1 MTGEPEGRR
10 SRDRSEAGPLPL
22 ARGGHVVRPLV
33 RSGWN
38 STPRPTSRCRPGEA
52 AARKIQVPPSSIA
65 TADSPVPMTPAA
77 VSRPTSAR
85 ATRLADMATADE
97 QNGRSGQQHEEQRG
111 ERVLADTAGPD
122 PCACGQQPA
131 PPAREPAP
139 TRARRVIQGR
149 IAIICSVAG
158 DGSSL
163 LVADLKD
170 APRTATSSAHRR
182 SRDRPNGCSSTTS
195 AEALPCLHRTADF
208 RRTQIAEPP
217 WYVGSSE
224 GGPARCCAM
233 VLRMTGPPNDGLR
246 GAAAPQRAPAGT
258 DGGARRQSVEFR
270 RLRHIG
276 RSRSGRPS
284 RTSPRTAPAMMEG
297 APGGRGDVGRRGVWG
312 FRLCTSEGGGRGV
325 TG

>member
-1 MTGEPEGRR
+1 MC
-10 SRDRSEAGPLPL
+10 SRTLL
-22 ARGGHVVRPLV
+22 ARI
-33 RSGWN
+33 
-38 STPRPTSRCRPGEA
+38 
-52 AARKIQVPPSSIA
+52 AARAGSSQLRLRENRRPRA
-65 TADSPVPMTPAA
+65 HAA
-77 VSRPTSAR
+77 
-85 ATRLADMATADE
+85 
-97 QNGRSGQQHEEQRG
+97 
-111 ERVLADTAGPD
+111 
-122 PCACGQQPA
+122 
-131 PPAREPAP
+131 
-139 TRARRVIQGR
+139 VIQGR
-149 IAIICSVAG
+149 DCHRLQRCRRRVIVARG
-158 DGSSL
+158 GPQGRPENRYLIRSPSL
-163 LVADLKD
+163 A
-170 APRTATSSAHRR
+170 
-182 SRDRPNGCSSTTS
+182 RPSERCSSTTS